1 MQDVPEKDDPP
12 PSELPALG
20 QAGDG
25 EAGDGEADG
34 EADGDAE
41 GDVVDATVRP
51 SEPSVSVTSVTDEDA
66 ATGAPGTAV
75 ATAFACA
82 SSPFG

>member
-20 QAGDG
+20 RAGDG

-34 EADGDAE
+34 HGE
-41 GDVVDATVRP
+41 GDEVEATVRP

-66 ATGAPGTAV
+66 ATTAPGTAA